1 MNTRRVYSQTQIRE
15 IAEKLSALKAHPKP
29 ERSMSAS
36 GAIALMIGE
45 IKALQA
51 KGYSIADIADLLRE
65 NDLPV
70 SAATLKSAI
79 ARAQSTRQSRPRVQ
93 AQRRNNKAAL
103 KNGDQVASPSIS
115 QTQPQGSFDP
125 LSDTD
130 EI

>member
-36 GAIALMIGE
+36 GAIALLIGE

-51 KGYSIADIADLLRE
+51 RGYSIADIADLLRE

-93 AQRRNNKAAL
+93 AQSRNNKAAL

>member
-1 MNTRRVYSQTQIRE
+1 MSSRRVYSETQIHE
-15 IAEKLSALKAHPKP
+15 IAKKLSALKAHPKP

-79 ARAQSTRQSRPRVQ
+79 ARAQSTRQSRPRVKTQ
-93 AQRRNNKAAL
+93 SRNNKAAPRD
-103 KNGDQVASPSIS
+103 GDHVASPSIS